1 MTGQWIDDK
10 TYWEDPKDKPAFALG
25 DQVEKVG
32 GRYGGPGRIVSVSE
46 DMGDGYRLFGVAMKV
61 EGGYGEFVHVFPAA
75 ALKKIEQ
82 MTEKGEVFVGG
93 LPDAQPRGRVN
104 NAGQYGV
111 GAITRL
117 VRRPYRG
124 ATRKME
130 SGAGAADFRSY
141 WAAGPFSPF
150 ASGILRG
157 EVEVIFWKE
166 LARSARVELVK
177 AGVEE
182 ELVRRQDRRGDFE
195 TAQRAGAQI
204 TLYVSNMN
212 VALLF
217 VFAVIGIEVYGV
229 IFGGWAANSK
239 YAVLG
244 SLRTCAQMI
253 SYEIPM
259 GFAVIGVVMLAQSM
273 SLLDIVRAQADV
285 WNIVYQPV
293 GFFVFFVAGLA
304 EAQRIPFDLAEAEGD
319 LGAGFH
325 TEYSGIR
332 FAFFMVSEYAIML
345 LVSVLA
351 VILFFGG
358 WNGVL
363 IPLPPLVWFALKVA
377 FFVYLFMWFRFTFPR
392 YRYDQLMAIGW
403 KVLLPLSL
411 ANIIITGVAF
421 L

>member
-1 MTGQWIDDK
+1 M
-10 TYWEDPKDKPAFALG
+10 DPAIAIGLIAAKVAFL
-25 DQVEKVG
+25 
-32 GRYGGPGRIVSVSE
+32 I
-46 DMGDGYRLFGVAMKV
+46 
-61 EGGYGEFVHVFPAA
+61 A
-75 ALKKIEQ
+75 ALLLLPLPLVWLERKIAGHIQQRLGPMRVGWHGLLQPVADGIKLLTKEDHIPAEADRFLFKLAPILA
-82 MTEKGEVFVGG
+82 MAPVFVAFVAVPFG
-93 LPDAQPRGRVN
+93 
-104 NAGQYGV
+104 
-111 GAITRL
+111 
-117 VRRPYRG
+117 
-124 ATRKME
+124 E
-130 SGAGAADFRSY
+130 S
-141 WAAGPFSPF
+141 FSVL
-150 ASGILRG
+150 GT
-157 EVEVIFWKE
+157 E
-166 LARSARVELVK
+166 
-177 AGVEE
+177 
-182 ELVRRQDRRGDFE
+182 
-195 TAQRAGAQI
+195 I
-204 TLYVSNMN
+204 TLYAADMN

-217 VFAVIGIEVYGV
+217 ILGVVGIEVYGV

-273 SLLDIVRAQADV
+273 SLLDIVRAQSGAWFV
-285 WNIVYQPV
+285 LYQPI

-332 FAFFMVSEYAIML
+332 FAFFMVSEYLIMV

-363 IPLPPLVWFALKVA
+363 VPLPPLVWFTLKVA
-377 FFVYLFMWFRFTFPR
+377 FFIYLFMWFRFTFPR

-411 ANIIITGVAF
+411 ANILVTGVF
-421 L
+421 FS